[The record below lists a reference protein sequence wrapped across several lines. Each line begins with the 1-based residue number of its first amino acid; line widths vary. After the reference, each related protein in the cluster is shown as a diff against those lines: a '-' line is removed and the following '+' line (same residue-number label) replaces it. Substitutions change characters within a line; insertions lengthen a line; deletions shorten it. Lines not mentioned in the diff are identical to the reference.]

1 MEDTSLDQFYESV
14 GTEQPAHGEWAG
26 MIPTMETPA
35 PKRIHELMIGASRW
49 AMQGGKYW
57 GISESVEQLPSGCYQ
72 PAMNPS
78 IGVYLQA
85 QTLHTDNLLELPDS
99 KTEKVLAEIK
109 EFTKLEPAFKKH
121 GFLYKRGVLL
131 HGPAGSGKTSCLHL
145 VMRLFQREMNGIVLL
160 ADDPG
165 LTTTALHLLRTI
177 EPKRMVVCV
186 IEDLDEL
193 VNHHGPS
200 GYLSLLD
207 GEAQIDNCLFI
218 STTNFPERLDRR
230 FVDRP
235 SRFDTVEYI
244 GMPSAAARMAY
255 LRHKEPELGVEVLE
269 AMVKATEGLSVA
281 HLREMIILTQCFGRT
296 VEEAEK
302 RLNASRQ
309 RPPHSEKNPDRPTG
323 AGFRPFRTGLSTSAA
338 GYAAEEKFAN

>member
-1 MEDTSLDQFYESV
+1 MSDELETFFDSV
-14 GTEQPAHGEWAG
+14 GTAPSTNGEWAD
-26 MIPTMETPA
+26 MIPSDPSPA
-35 PKRIHELMIGASRW
+35 PKRIQELMIGASRW

-57 GISESVEQLPSGCYQ
+57 GISESIEQLPSGCYR
-72 PAMNPS
+72 PAVNPS

-99 KTEKVLAEIK
+99 KTEQVLAEIE
-109 EFTKLEPAFKKH
+109 EFTHLEPAFKKR
-121 GFLYKRGVLL
+121 GFLYKRGILL
-131 HGPAGSGKTSCLHL
+131 WGPPAGGKSSLIHL
-145 VMRLFQREMNGIVLL
+145 AMRLFHQRMQGIALL
-160 ADDPG
+160 VEDPG
-165 LTTTALHLLRTI
+165 LTVAALQLLRTI
-177 EPKRMVVCV
+177 EPDRMVICI

-193 VNHHGPS
+193 VHQHGPS

-207 GEAQIDNCLFI
+207 GESQINNVLYI
-218 STTNFPERLDRR
+218 GTSNFPERLDRR

-255 LRHKEPELGVEVLE
+255 LQHKEPELGAEVLE

-281 HLREMIILTQCFGRT
+281 HLREMIILTCCFGRS
-296 VEEAEK
+296 VEEAAK

-309 RPPHSEKNPDRPTG
+309 RPPHSEKNPDRPAG
-323 AGFRPFRTGLSTSAA
+323 AGFAFQKAQVNALTAKTCQ
-338 GYAAEEKFAN
+338 